1 MFGGSL
7 LVTTVPKTKGP
18 TLVLIRPKAVAAEP
32 AGSAGAPDVQ
42 TLTDPVQTSKP
53 VARALRRETEKAS
66 GPKLEAAPIIVS
78 GGRGAGGDPGGP
90 RAQGQVSA
98 APTLPKGGREK
109 QLSLLAVEPH
119 PDDESIGMGG
129 TLARYSAEGVRTTL
143 VTATRGEV
151 GEILDKDLDPK
162 EAAPRLATIREP
174 ELRNAPKIL
183 GVNELVFLGYQDSGM
198 AGLPRNRER
207 GTFWQAD
214 EEEAIER
221 LIQVVRRVRPQVMV
235 TQNEFGGYAHPD
247 HIKTLR
253 VAIGAFFYAGDVK
266 RFPGGEPYRP
276 SKLYYSAFPKSLM
289 RQMAEAMERAGVEN
303 RFSTDG
309 EPPPFAVS
317 DDRVTTWLDVSQFVD
332 KKLAAMRA
340 HRTQIPE
347 DSWFLRLNEALG
359 PKAWGMETF
368 ERVRSSVEAPIPEDD
383 LFAGLR

>member
-1 MFGGSL
+1 MS
-7 LVTTVPKTKGP
+7 TP
-18 TLVLIRPKAVAAEP
+18 
-32 AGSAGAPDVQ
+32 S
-42 TLTDPVQTSKP
+42 
-53 VARALRRETEKAS
+53 
-66 GPKLEAAPIIVS
+66 
-78 GGRGAGGDPGGP
+78 
-90 RAQGQVSA
+90 
-98 APTLPKGGREK
+98 PTLPPKGREK
-109 QLSLLAVEPH
+109 ALSLLAVQPH

-162 EAAPRLATIREP
+162 EAAPRLATIREA
-174 ELRNAPKIL
+174 ELRAAVKIL
-183 GVNELVFLGYQDSGM
+183 GVHELVFLGYEDSGM

-214 EEEAIER
+214 EEEAIGR
-221 LIQVVRRVRPQVMV
+221 LISVVRRVRPQVMV

-247 HIKTLR
+247 HIKTHR
-253 VAIGAFFYAGDVK
+253 VAIGAFFYAGDVQ

-289 RQMAEAMERAGVEN
+289 RQMTEAMERAGVQN

-317 DDRVTTWLDVSQFVD
+317 DDRVTTWLDVSPFVD
-332 KKLAAMRA
+332 KKLGAMRA

-347 DSWFLRLNEALG
+347 DSWFLKLSEVLG
-359 PKAWGMETF
+359 PKAWSQETF
-368 ERVRSSVEAPIPEDD
+368 ERVRSSVDAPVPEDD

>member
-1 MFGGSL
+1 M
-7 LVTTVPKTKGP
+7 
-18 TLVLIRPKAVAAEP
+18 
-32 AGSAGAPDVQ
+32 
-42 TLTDPVQTSKP
+42 
-53 VARALRRETEKAS
+53 ALS
-66 GPKLEAAPIIVS
+66 
-78 GGRGAGGDPGGP
+78 
-90 RAQGQVSA
+90 
-98 APTLPKGGREK
+98 PTLPQRGREK

-151 GEILDKDLDPK
+151 GEILDKELDPK
-162 EAAPRLATIREP
+162 EAAPRLATIREA
-174 ELRNAPKIL
+174 ELRNAVKIL
-183 GVNELVFLGYQDSGM
+183 GVDELVFLGYEDSGM
-198 AGLPRNRER
+198 AGLPRNREPK
-207 GTFWQAD
+207 TFWQAD

-247 HIKTLR
+247 HIKTHR

-266 RFPGGEPYRP
+266 RFPGGEPFRP

-303 RFSTDG
+303 RFSTNG